1 MKLTKKQ
8 YLRTYY
14 LNNRERLINY
24 GKNYYKTHQQKC
36 RLNNI
41 RWKQNNIPGYKKP
54 PTFKKNNEQ
63 IILTFD

>member
-41 RWKQNNIPGYKKP
+41 RWKQNKKVQNS
-54 PTFKKNNEQ
+54 TKF
-63 IILTFD
+63 IICSVFDGVS